1 MRPCLFINERFH
13 GEDEEIHGLV
23 GTQQCGGLCP
33 GTLINDGAF
42 LGKRSGG
49 EPTND
54 GAFRT
59 GSRPL
64 SLLCESRS
72 SEDL

>member
-13 GEDEEIHGLV
+13 GEDEEIHGIV

-42 LGKRSGG
+42 
-49 EPTND
+49 
-54 GAFRT
+54 RT
-59 GSRPL
+59 GSTPL
-64 SLLCESRS
+64 SLLCETRS